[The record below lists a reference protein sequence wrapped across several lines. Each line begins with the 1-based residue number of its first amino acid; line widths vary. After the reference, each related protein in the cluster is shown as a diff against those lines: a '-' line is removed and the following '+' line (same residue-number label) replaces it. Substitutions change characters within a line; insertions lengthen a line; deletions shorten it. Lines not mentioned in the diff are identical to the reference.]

1 MIKTKPDTKVLMVS
15 MPFGPLNMP
24 SIGLSLLQACLK
36 DKGIASQC
44 LYLNIPFARQVGVEL
59 YNDIT
64 AGKPDS
70 ADMVGEWLFAET
82 LSPGKTSSPEEF
94 LNAVLLA
101 RSKDAD
107 QVRAFFDQALAARQ
121 HAAAFIERCFAEI
134 PWEHYSV
141 IGFTSIFQQN
151 VASLALAK
159 RIKAAHPHVRIVFG
173 GANTEGVMGL
183 ELLKNFP
190 FVDAV
195 VSGEGEIAFPRLVE
209 RMLAGQA
216 FEDLQG
222 VFTQMSCFREFPQEA
237 RLTAPSPKS
246 LDDLPPLD
254 YDDYFEQLRAG
265 GLDIERD
272 VRILFETSRGCW
284 WGQKSHCTFCGLN
297 SSNMTFRAKSQGRA
311 YDELQGLLRRYP
323 GFEVSVVDNILDM
336 TYFQKFIPALR
347 DAGGKTDLFYEVK
360 ANLRKEQLV
369 LMREAGISRIQPGI
383 ESLSTGVLKL
393 MRKGTTGLQN
403 VQLLKWCKELNIA
416 PYWNI
421 LWGFP
426 GEDPAEYAKMERWVP
441 LLTHLPPPGSTAQ
454 LRLDRFSPNFDQAA
468 TLGFKDV
475 QPRSSYGHVY
485 PTISAE
491 ALRNM
496 AYYFSFAYQD
506 GREPRAYVRDL
517 EQAVSGWNRDYRQ
530 SEFFSIET
538 DDGLLIWDQRGAAE
552 PRLWL
557 LKGRVREV
565 FESCDQIQ
573 GLRAVNAR
581 LETAGDA
588 HAEAEIEQAAKIM
601 SREGLLIED
610 FGFYLALPVRFGNY
624 ALPKS
629 ILDRVAAAFERMGS
643 GELALEEEI
652 PGLYRVQTATAEPQ
666 SAPIYATA

>member
-1 MIKTKPDTKVLMVS
+1 MIKTNPDAKVLMVS

-36 DKGIASQC
+36 DRGIASQC
-44 LYLNIPFARQVGVEL
+44 LYLTIPFAQEIGVEL

-70 ADMVGEWLFAET
+70 ADMLGEWLFAET
-82 LSPGKTSSPEEF
+82 LTPGKTSSPEEF

-101 RSKDAD
+101 GGKDA
-107 QVRAFFDQALAARQ
+107 RSAREFFDQALAARGR
-121 HAAAFIERCFAEI
+121 AAAFIDRCFAGV
-134 PWEHYSV
+134 PWDRYAV
-141 IGFTSIFQQN
+141 VGFTSIFQQN
-151 VASLALAK
+151 VASLALAQ
-159 RIKAAHPHVRIVFG
+159 RIKIAYPHVRIVFG
-173 GANTEGVMGL
+173 GANTEGVMGR

-195 VSGEGEIAFPRLVE
+195 VSGEGEVAFPRLVE
-209 RMLAGQA
+209 RMLAGQP

-222 VFTQMSCFREFPQEA
+222 VFTQMSCFRDFPKDA

-254 YDDYFEQLRAG
+254 YDDYFDQLRTR
-265 GLDIERD
+265 GLDIDGE

-297 SSNMTFRAKSQGRA
+297 SSNMTFRAKSQDRA

-360 ANLRKEQLV
+360 ANLRKEQLE
-369 LMREAGISRIQPGI
+369 LMREAGITRIQPGI
-383 ESLSTGVLKL
+383 ESLSTDVLKL

-426 GEDPAEYAKMERWVP
+426 GEDPAEYAKMARWVP

-454 LRLDRFSPNFDQAA
+454 LRLDRFSPNFNQSAD
-468 TLGFKDV
+468 LGFKDV
-475 QPRSSYGHVY
+475 EPRSSYSHVY
-485 PTISAE
+485 PTLQKDS
-491 ALRNM
+491 LRNL
-496 AYYFSFAYQD
+496 AYYFSFAYHDDRQ
-506 GREPRAYVRDL
+506 PRAYVRGL
-517 EQAVSGWNRDYRQ
+517 EQAVGGWKQDYRQ
-530 SEFFSIET
+530 SELFSVET
-538 DDGLLIWDQRGAAE
+538 DDGLLVWDQRGAGE
-552 PRLWL
+552 PRLCL
-557 LKGRVREV
+557 LKGRVRDV
-565 FESCDQIQ
+565 FETCDQIQ

-581 LETAGDA
+581 LETAGDVLA
-588 HAEAEIEQAAKIM
+588 QAEIAQAAQ
-601 SREGLLIED
+601 SLTREGLLIED

-629 ILDRVAAAFERMGS
+629 VLDRVTAAFERLGS

-652 PGLYRVQTATAEPQ
+652 PGLYRVRAAAAEPP
-666 SAPIYATA
+666 SAPIYAAA